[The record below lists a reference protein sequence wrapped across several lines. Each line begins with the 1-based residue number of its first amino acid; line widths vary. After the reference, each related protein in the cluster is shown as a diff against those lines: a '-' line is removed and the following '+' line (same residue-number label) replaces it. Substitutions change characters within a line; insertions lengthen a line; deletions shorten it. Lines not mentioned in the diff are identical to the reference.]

1 MSLLDFFKL
10 PDINQGVTEYS
21 ATPDAILL
29 DVRTPQEYQYR
40 RIPGSQNIPLQSLN
54 TVDSVITS
62 KETPIFVYCHSG
74 SRSSQAAK
82 ILQRMGYSSVKNI
95 GGISSYTGRMEY

>member
-1 MSLLDFFKL
+1 MSLLDFFRL
-10 PDINQGVTEYS
+10 PDINKGVTEHA
-21 ATPDAILL
+21 ATPGAILL

-40 RIPGSQNIPLQSLN
+40 RIPGSHNIPLQSLN

-74 SRSSQAAK
+74 SRSAQAVK
-82 ILQRMGYSSVKNI
+82 VLQRMGYCNVKNI
-95 GGISSYTGRMEY
+95 GGISSYTGRMGY